1 MKRSK
6 GSLLALGLMLLATEA
21 RAEDAPPK
29 MVSTLRTAYVF
40 PNIDMQHVEQVRRL
54 MEAYYA
60 KGLAAARP
68 YLNPE
73 GAAAFMKL
81 RDALPGPS
89 CAVEMIDESIDQTGE
104 PGTSRMVISL
114 QGMCQEKRFEFLFA
128 FKDGLVD
135 DVLDFSNAVP
145 MAPGMM

>member
-1 MKRSK
+1 MKASV
-6 GSLLALGLMLLATEA
+6 LALGLIMAATGA
-21 RAEDAPPK
+21 RAADGPPQ

-40 PNIDMQHVEQVRRL
+40 PNINMQHVEQVRRL
-54 MEAYYA
+54 MEAYYT
-60 KGLAAARP
+60 KGAEAARP
-68 YLNPE
+68 YLTPD
-73 GAAAFMKL
+73 GAMAFTKV
-81 RDALPGPS
+81 RDALPAAS

-104 PGTSRMVISL
+104 AGTSRMVIAL

-145 MAPGMM
+145 VAPAMM